1 MESDDL
7 RRRTDRAAPGRP
19 PAGPPRLGR
28 GGAGAAARTASHRR
42 DRRPGRGRRAVPGP
56 RHRGSR
62 RRARR
67 RGLRAGSGARR
78 GAPRALS
85 LVVAENGRV
94 DEPLLAQ
101 SVGDLLDA
109 FAEPTP
115 APAGGSAAALAVS
128 MGAALLSMAARI
140 SIDHWAE
147 AGSVAAQ
154 AEALRLR
161 TAPLAQADAE
171 AYAEVLRLR
180 RERAGD
186 AELGRAFDHAAE
198 VPLRIAEAG
207 ADVAELAAYAAPRVK
222 PSVEGDTAAAAVL
235 AHAGAVIAAQL
246 VAINLATSEGDERI
260 RRAEELAA
268 AAADAAG
275 RAVA

>member
-1 MESDDL
+1 M
-7 RRRTDRAAPGRP
+7 
-19 PAGPPRLGR
+19 
-28 GGAGAAARTASHRR
+28 
-42 DRRPGRGRRAVPGP
+42 
-56 RHRGSR
+56 
-62 RRARR
+62 
-67 RGLRAGSGARR
+67 
-78 GAPRALS
+78 
-85 LVVAENGRV
+85 

-235 AHAGAVIAAQL
+235 AHAGAAIATQL

-260 RRAEELAA
+260 RRAEELVA